1 VRSFAA
7 RAARRTGR
15 RVGRSLGRR
24 LGLFL
29 AAALAGPGALDLA
42 SGAWTRDEGARL
54 AHVVDGDTVAVWRS
68 GEGVVRARLDGL
80 DAPEIFSPGCA
91 AEWAAGQAATLRLRT
106 LLYGAG
112 LREWRFGRDDKW
124 GRPLLR
130 LTLDGRDAAALL
142 IAEGHAR
149 PYDGGRRLPWPACG

>member
-1 VRSFAA
+1 
-7 RAARRTGR
+7 
-15 RVGRSLGRR
+15 LGRR
-24 LGLFL
+24 LVLL
-29 AAALAGPGALDLA
+29 LSAALLGPGALDVA

-54 AHVVDGDTVAVWRS
+54 AHVVDGDTVAVWRT

-91 AEWAAGQAATLRLRT
+91 AEWAAGQAAALRLRA
-106 LLYGAG
+106 LLYAAER
-112 LREWRFGRDDKW
+112 REWTFGRDDKW

-130 LTLDGRDAAALL
+130 LTLDGRDAGRTL

-149 PYDGGRRLPWPACG
+149 AYDGGRRPLFPGCA